1 MIDLTLD
8 RDDHAWL
15 DGKSRL
21 NLRVNEARLL
31 KLKALAVRLGL
42 DGSDAR
48 TSKVIWSL
56 VDKSDAILQERDK
69 NKEKI
74 REQMKSA
81 GIEKFEL

>member
-1 MIDLTLD
+1 MNDIVLD

-15 DGKSRL
+15 EGKARINLQL
-21 NLRVNEARLL
+21 NEERLL

-48 TSKVIWSL
+48 TSKVVWSL

-69 NKEKI
+69 IKEDI
-74 REQMKSA
+74 RKRMESA
-81 GIEKFEL
+81 GIPKYEL

>member
-1 MIDLTLD
+1 MADIVLD

-15 DGKSRL
+15 DGKARINLQL
-21 NLRVNEARLL
+21 NEVRLL
-31 KLKALAVRLGL
+31 KLKELAVRLGL

-69 NKEKI
+69 TKEKI
-74 REQMKSA
+74 REQMDSA

>member
-1 MIDLTLD
+1 MVDLSLD

-15 DGKSRL
+15 EGKARINLQL
-21 NLRVNEARLL
+21 NEERLL

-69 NKEKI
+69 IKEGI
-74 REQMKSA
+74 RKQMESA
-81 GIEKFEL
+81 GIPKYEL